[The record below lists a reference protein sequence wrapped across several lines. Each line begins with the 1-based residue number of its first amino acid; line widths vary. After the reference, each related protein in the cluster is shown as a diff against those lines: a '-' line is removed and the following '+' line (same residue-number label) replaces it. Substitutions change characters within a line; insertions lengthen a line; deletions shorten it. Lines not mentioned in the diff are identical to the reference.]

1 MVPLTICVALFEL
14 FFPALF
20 RLFELN
26 LLTNTSEPMA
36 YSAGGFLQLVFFSY
50 LPQLSLMLMQP
61 FPGSFVLLQGVFAP
75 ALPVLNCYPQT
86 EKIHIHIQ

>member
-1 MVPLTICVALFEL
+1 MVPLTIRVALFEL

-36 YSAGGFLQLVFFSY
+36 YSAGGILQLKCFFIS
-50 LPQLSLMLMQP
+50 SAAFCDADAA
-61 FPGSFVLLQGVFAP
+61 FPGSFALLHRCVCTSSSGVE
-75 ALPVLNCYPQT
+75 LLST
-86 EKIHIHIQ
+86 D